1 MKAIVRRG
9 YGGPEQLEIREV
21 PDATAGPGEVLVR
34 VKAFGINRAE
44 QYFRVGAWGEVAA
57 ISGIECVGEVAADPS
72 GRLLPGQ
79 RVLALMGGM
88 GRTRSGSYAE
98 LVSVPQANVVPV
110 RSALDWARLAAL
122 PESYATAWSC
132 LHDNLGV
139 RRGDTLL
146 LRGATS
152 ALGRAALGLATQ
164 AGVAVVASVR
174 DPARASVASGLG
186 AAWTVVEGDGLD
198 AAVRDIAAG
207 GVDHVL
213 DLVGTGTMLQS
224 LRLTARRGRV
234 CVAGFLGG
242 GGPVAGFDPM
252 RDLPSGRHLSFFAS
266 AFVYG
271 TPEYPLGD
279 IPFQAI
285 VDLADSGSLRADPAR
300 TFRFDEIQAVH
311 RLLDAQAAGGKM
323 VVVV

>member
-21 PDATAGPGEVLVR
+21 PDAVAGPGEVLVR
-34 VKAFGINRAE
+34 VKAFGVNRAE
-44 QYFRVGAWGEVAA
+44 QYFRLGAWGEVAA
-57 ISGIECVGEVAADPS
+57 ISGIECVGEVAADAS

-79 RVLALMGGM
+79 RVMALMGGM
-88 GRTRSGSYAE
+88 GRTRSGSYAG

-110 RSALDWARLAAL
+110 RTALDWARLAAL

-152 ALGRAALGLATQ
+152 ALGRAVLGLAAQ
-164 AGVAVVASVR
+164 AGVRVVASVR
-174 DPARASVASGLG
+174 DPARAAVAAALG
-186 AAWTVVEGDGLD
+186 ASWTVVEGDGLE
-198 AAVRDIAAG
+198 AAVRDIAPG

-213 DLVGTGTMLQS
+213 DLVGTGTVLQS
-224 LRLTARRGRV
+224 LRLTGRRGRV

-242 GGPVAGFDPM
+242 GAPIAGFDPL
-252 RDLPSGRHLSFFAS
+252 RDVPSGRQLSLFAS

-279 IPFQAI
+279 VPFQAI
-285 VDLADSGSLRADPAR
+285 VDLAESGSLRADPAR
-300 TFRFDEIQAVH
+300 TFGFDEIQAVH